1 MNIKKFRAKYVSE
14 ISSVFLKQGEI
25 HNVYYPLDDPGKRL
39 LAVYLEDM
47 DEPGD
52 YAVPADRFEI
62 VEEDKDDLPASDAE
76 REKDF

>member
-1 MNIKKFRAKYVSE
+1 MNIKKFRAKYVSK

-25 HNVYYPLDDPGKRL
+25 YDVYYPLDDSGKRF

-62 VEEDKDDLPASDAE
+62 VEEDRDDFPASDAE
-76 REKDF
+76 RGNHF